1 MNAADAPAYVFRPL
15 AEHDA
20 RQLLGWRYQPPF
32 DFYNSYPE
40 SLDEDLRELLD
51 PELAYHAIL
60 DGGQLVAFCCFGA
73 DARVPGGD
81 YRTPALDVG
90 WGMRPDLTGQGR
102 GVALVA
108 AILDHGRMLYAPP
121 AFRATVAAWNTRSQR
136 VCQRNG
142 FTVVQHFEHPAP
154 WSERGRYW
162 VVLLR
167 DERPAQ

>member
-1 MNAADAPAYVFRPL
+1 MYVLRPL
-15 AEHDA
+15 IEQDA
-20 RQLLGWRYQPPF
+20 RMLLNWRYAPPF

-40 SLDEDLRELLD
+40 SLDEDLAELLD

-60 DGGQLVAFCCFGA
+60 EGRELVAFCCFGA

-81 YRTPALDVG
+81 YRAPALDVG

-108 AILDHGRMLYAPP
+108 TILDYGRSLYVPP
-121 AFRATVAAWNTRSQR
+121 AFRATVAAWNIRSQR
-136 VCQRNG
+136 VCERNG
-142 FTVVQHFEHPAP
+142 FGIVQHFVHPAP
-154 WSERGRYW
+154 WSDRGREW

-167 DERPAQ
+167 PERDAGR